1 MIILNK
7 ISDTNFQATRVLK
20 TQRFI
25 KSNNLPRKECVEL
38 FELDKTDTKFAEKC
52 YYVLKNIQTRK
63 LPPLQKQLKTFLKN
77 FLEDKG
83 NVKHHY
89 IAIKN
94 SATISGGISALPCH
108 KTVHLTQAFS
118 DYPKSYNIEN
128 ILYGVMN
135 EIQKNYKGYKIN
147 TYNLINN
154 IDKDINSNEIHKS
167 LYNISCFHCNDI
179 HDFSK
184 QKNIDLE
191 EVLDIKDFETDV
203 LY

>member
-20 TQRFI
+20 TQRFF

-83 NVKHHY
+83 NFKHHY

-94 SATISGGISALPCH
+94 SVTISGGISALPCL
-108 KTVHLTQAFS
+108 KTVHLTQVFS

-128 ILYGVMN
+128 IFYGVLN
-135 EIQKNYKGYKIN
+135 ETQKNYKGYKIN

-154 IDKDINSNEIHKS
+154 VNSELNADEIHNFSDNIKS
-167 LYNISCFHCNDI
+167 THGNDVY
-179 HDFSK
+179 DFSN
-184 QKNIDLE
+184 QKNVDLE